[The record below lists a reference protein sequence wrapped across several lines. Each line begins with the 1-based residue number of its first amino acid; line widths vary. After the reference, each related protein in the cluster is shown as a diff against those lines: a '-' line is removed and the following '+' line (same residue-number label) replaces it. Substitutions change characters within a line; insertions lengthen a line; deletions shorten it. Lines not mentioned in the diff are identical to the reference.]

1 MDEGEKEI
9 RDLERKILNLENLI
23 MIKVTGM
30 ESAIEMLNRE
40 ITKLVTIERFNP
52 VSYIAYGLAAGV
64 LTTALG
70 AVLSKA
76 FAQ

>member
-30 ESAIEMLNRE
+30 ESAIETLNRE

>member
-1 MDEGEKEI
+1 MGDEEREI
-9 RDLERKILNLENLI
+9 RDLERKILSVENLVLV
-23 MIKVTGM
+23 KVTSLEGSIKTM
-30 ESAIEMLNRE
+30 ETE

-76 FAQ
+76 FIP

>member
-1 MDEGEKEI
+1 MGDEEREI
-9 RDLERKILNLENLI
+9 RDLERKILSVENLVLV
-23 MIKVTGM
+23 KVTGLEASIRTM
-30 ESAIEMLNRE
+30 ESE

-76 FAQ
+76 FIP